1 MAGSLQDQL
10 LNIGVADKKKSKKA
24 KHDKRQDATKAK
36 QARKSGAKMAPK
48 EVQQKLEQAKL
59 EKQQRDLELN
69 RQRNAERQEKA
80 ILADV
85 RQMILTQSVE
95 IPNDAEVAYHFE
107 HDKKVKKLYITDEQQ
122 KQLTRGHLAIGVIGG
137 GYRLIPDK
145 MAEKIES
152 RLAEMV
158 IRIEPEAEVEEDD
171 PYADFQI
178 PDDLMW

>member
-10 LNIGVADKKKSKKA
+10 LNIGVADKKRSKKA

-36 QARKSGAKMAPK
+36 QARKTGAKAVPK
-48 EVQQKLEQAKL
+48 EIQQKLEQSKR
-59 EKQQRDLELN
+59 EKKQRDLELN
-69 RQRNAERQEKA
+69 RLRNAERQEKE

-95 IPNDAEVAYHFE
+95 IPNEAEVAYHFE
-107 HDKKVKKLYITDEQQ
+107 HNKKVKKLYVTDEQQ
-122 KQLTRGHLAIGVIGG
+122 KQLIRGHLAIAVIDSA
-137 GYRLIPDK
+137 YRLVPDK

-152 RLAEMV
+152 RLADMV
-158 IRIEPEAEVEEDD
+158 IRIEPEAAVEEDD
-171 PYADFQI
+171 PYADYQI